1 LNNYE
6 GGYAWAILIKGDP
19 SDMRKTVAVVTLAA
33 GLTVTALSAPA
44 QTTHNHQIDID
55 KDHTRLS
62 QEDIAAVRKIGATIG
77 SEVYTQTGVILLALI
92 EDSHDDITSV
102 FGALPQPL
110 SPLQERALGRIQHE
124 VVYERQQDI
133 NDQLDIWDTN
143 MKQLYPYMRK
153 SPPLRMA
160 VINVAFPGTDIDSKD
175 DFYAALAKL
184 RPTLQN
190 DPDNFATPLRTMA
203 LNMHNALWAE
213 MDKLQP

>member
-1 LNNYE
+1 
-6 GGYAWAILIKGDP
+6 
-19 SDMRKTVAVVTLAA
+19 MRKTVAVVALAA
-33 GLTVTALSAPA
+33 GLTVTAFSAPA
-44 QTTHNHQIDID
+44 QTTRNHKIDGD
-55 KDHTRLS
+55 NDHTRLS

-77 SEVYTQTGVILLALI
+77 SEVNTETGVILLALI

-110 SPLQERALGRIQHE
+110 TLLQERALGRIQHE

-153 SPPLRMA
+153 SAALRKA
-160 VINVAFPGTDIDSKD
+160 VINVAFPGADIDSKD

-203 LNMHNALWAE
+203 LNMQIAIWAE